1 MVNYVCQTCD
11 KTFKQKGHFEAHQK
25 RKIPCKK
32 NEELATRII
41 SRLNI
46 GLFQNRPYDE
56 LKAHYNNVLNKD
68 KSTFKSSNDEPTPIE
83 CIEEMLSPIPDSFW
97 KNENLKI
104 LDPCCGN
111 GNFHFVIA
119 NKLRIAETDFE
130 NVLEFNDINAE
141 RLENVKKVF
150 GNSAKTTKKDF
161 LAEEFEDKYD
171 LVVGNPP
178 YALIMED
185 GKRAS
190 KNHNV
195 SSLFI
200 KKSLEVLKPNGYL
213 AYIVPD
219 NWMSL
224 ADRNVFCEL
233 LTQYQFLQLSIHD
246 AKKWFPKV
254 GSSFTWFVMQK
265 TAFSSPFKVD
275 YVYKKIRY
283 TSEVES
289 QVREYIPLCYSNL
302 TQSIFAKTVDSKL
315 PKYKIET
322 SSDLHKYTKKTLIN
336 DTATD
341 IFKHKLIHTPK
352 QTVWASRAHKF
363 QDGWKVFISTTDKY
377 TTFVDE
383 CGMTQSIAFIRVDTE
398 ENAKKIAKHLMSPL
412 YVFLNNVCRY
422 GNFNNIRILQSFP
435 VTSGDPYVEF
445 GITDKE
451 IEYIQNHL

>member
-1 MVNYVCQTCD
+1 
-11 KTFKQKGHFEAHQK
+11 
-25 RKIPCKK
+25 
-32 NEELATRII
+32 
-41 SRLNI
+41 
-46 GLFQNRPYDE
+46 
-56 LKAHYNNVLNKD
+56 
-68 KSTFKSSNDEPTPIE
+68 
-83 CIEEMLSPIPDSFW
+83 
-97 KNENLKI
+97 
-104 LDPCCGN
+104 
-111 GNFHFVIA
+111 
-119 NKLRIAETDFE
+119 
-130 NVLEFNDINAE
+130 
-141 RLENVKKVF
+141 
-150 GNSAKTTKKDF
+150 
-161 LAEEFEDKYD
+161 
-171 LVVGNPP
+171 
-178 YALIMED
+178 
-185 GKRAS
+185 
-190 KNHNV
+190 
-195 SSLFI
+195 
-200 KKSLEVLKPNGYL
+200 
-213 AYIVPD
+213 
-219 NWMSL
+219 
-224 ADRNVFCEL
+224 
-233 LTQYQFLQLSIHD
+233 
-246 AKKWFPKV
+246 
-254 GSSFTWFVMQK
+254 MQK

-445 GITDKE
+445 GITEKE